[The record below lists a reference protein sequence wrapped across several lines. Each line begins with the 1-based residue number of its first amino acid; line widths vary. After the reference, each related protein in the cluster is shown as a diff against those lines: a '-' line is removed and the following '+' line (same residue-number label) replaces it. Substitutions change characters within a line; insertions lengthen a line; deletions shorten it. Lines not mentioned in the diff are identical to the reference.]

1 MEEDPRN
8 RAASTDQVLF
18 DKMSL
23 EDPTSGQIYSGP
35 EVPTS
40 GQIYSRPEAPTSGI
54 YSGPEAPTSGQIYS
68 SPEAPTSG
76 RIYSSLCC
84 LHRRILM
91 KIFR

>member
-23 EDPTSGQIYSGP
+23 EDPTSGQ
-35 EVPTS
+35 
-40 GQIYSRPEAPTSGI
+40 I